1 MMNKHIALLC
11 LALAS
16 ATTSAQQAPAATT
29 TTEKFVGLCTST
41 ADVAAQNFCHGYS
54 QGLYETYLVT
64 RHPQKAPSFV
74 CAQTSTLTRQQHI
87 DNFIKW
93 SAAHPQFKQASASDT
108 ILRYLGETFPCK
120 R

>member
-1 MMNKHIALLC
+1 MRKKIALLC
-11 LALAS
+11 LTFAS
-16 ATTSAQQAPAATT
+16 AVTFAQQAPSTTT
-29 TTEKFVGLCTST
+29 TTEKFVGLCANST
-41 ADVAAQNFCHGYS
+41 DVAAQNFCHGYG
-54 QGLYETYLVT
+54 QGVYETYLVT
-64 RHPQKAPSFV
+64 RHPKNAPDFI
-74 CAQTSTLTRQQHI
+74 CAQTATLTRQQHI

>member
-1 MMNKHIALLC
+1 MMKKHITLLC
-11 LALAS
+11 QALAS
-16 ATTSAQQAPAATT
+16 ATVSAQQAPAATT
-29 TTEKFVGLCTST
+29 TEKFVTTCANT
-41 ADVAAQNFCHGYS
+41 ANVAAQNFCHGYG
-54 QGLYETYLVT
+54 QGVYETYLVT
-64 RHPQKAPSFV
+64 RHPKNAPDFI
-74 CAQTSTLTRQQHI
+74 CAQTATLTRQQHI

>member
-1 MMNKHIALLC
+1 MKKHLALFC

-29 TTEKFVGLCTST
+29 TTEKFVGLCTSN
-41 ADVAAQNFCHGYS
+41 ADAAAQNFCHGYS
-54 QGLYETYLVT
+54 QGVYETYLVT
-64 RHPQKAPSFV
+64 RHPKNAPGFI
-74 CAQTSTLTRQQHI
+74 CAQNSALTRQDHI
-87 DNFIKW
+87 NNFMKW
-93 SAAHPQFKQASASDT
+93 SAAHPQFKQTSASDT

>member
-1 MMNKHIALLC
+1 MMKKHIALLC

-41 ADVAAQNFCHGYS
+41 ADAAAQNFCHGYS
-54 QGLYETYLVT
+54 QGVYETYLVT
-64 RHPQKAPSFV
+64 RHPQKAPAFV